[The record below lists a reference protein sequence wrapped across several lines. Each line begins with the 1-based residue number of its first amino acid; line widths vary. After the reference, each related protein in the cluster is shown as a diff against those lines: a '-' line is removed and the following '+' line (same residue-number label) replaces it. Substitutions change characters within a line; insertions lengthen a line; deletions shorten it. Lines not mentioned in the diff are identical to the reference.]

1 MSRDAGLPTAFPTPT
16 WLLVPALLLGFY
28 WMLGSVPLYDLDE
41 GAFTEATREMLASGN
56 YITPAMGGEPRFDKP
71 VLIYWLQAAS
81 VKLLGLNEFALR
93 LPSALAAT
101 GWLLALWLFARRH
114 LDPATATV
122 AALVMALTLEVSIIA
137 KAATADAVLNL
148 FLALSFFDIYR
159 WYLRPG
165 RGTLLRVYLWIG
177 LGFLTKGP
185 VAILFPVLVS
195 FLFFLSVRSLKDW
208 LRALR
213 CPWGWAV
220 LLVVVLPWH
229 VAVYLDSGPGFFENF
244 FLRHNLGR
252 FGAAMHGH
260 QGFFGYYLVVLPLI
274 MLPFTGW
281 FLRLLPALRWTWA
294 DPLDRFLWLWFAA
307 VLVFFSF
314 SGTKL
319 PHYVLYG
326 ATPLFVLMARHRELH
341 ANRWLAFVPPVLF
354 FLLLLLLPELLKSA
368 SGWTQRPHQLAMFE
382 LGRTVLDTPYRIA
395 VLLGLVLVSA
405 IALWRRLPPWQG
417 LVFVGV
423 IQMIVVSGIL
433 VPRVMEVLQG
443 PVKEAALLARAL
455 DLPTVAYRTNMP
467 SFSLYRQAITPAR
480 APRSGDLVFLRVD
493 KLGRLTQ
500 QHPDLEQDVVFRRG
514 AVALLKVTA
523 RWPDG

>member
-1 MSRDAGLPTAFPTPT
+1 MSRDTDLPTALPTPT

-56 YITPAMGGEPRFDKP
+56 YITPTMDGEPRFDKP

-81 VKLLGLNEFALR
+81 MKLLGLNELALR

-101 GWLLALWLFARRH
+101 GWLLALWFFVRRH
-114 LDPATATV
+114 PDSDLATATV

-159 WYLRPG
+159 WYLRPE
-165 RGTLLRVYLWIG
+165 RGTLLRVYLWLG

-195 FLFFLSVRSLKDW
+195 FLFFLSVRSLQDW
-208 LRALR
+208 LRAVR
-213 CPWGWAV
+213 FPWGWV
-220 LLVVVLPWH
+220 LLLAVVLPWH
-229 VAVYLDSGPGFFENF
+229 ITIYLDTGPGFFENF

-252 FGAAMHGH
+252 FGTAMHGH

-274 MLPFTGW
+274 ILPFTGW

-294 DPLDRFLWLWFAA
+294 DPLDRFLWLWFTA
-307 VLVFFSF
+307 VFIFFSF

-326 ATPLFVLMARHRELH
+326 ATPLFVLMARHRELLV
-341 ANRWLAFVPPVLF
+341 NRWLAFVPPVLF
-354 FLLLLLLPELLKSA
+354 FLLLLLLPELLESA
-368 SGWTQRPHQLAMFE
+368 VGWTQRPHQLAMFE

-395 VLLGLVLVSA
+395 VVLGLILVSA
-405 IALWRRLPPWQG
+405 VALWQRLPPWQG
-417 LVFVGV
+417 LLLVGV
-423 IQMIVVSGIL
+423 IQTAVVSGVL

-443 PVKEAALLARAL
+443 SVKEAALLARTL

-480 APRSGDLVFLRVD
+480 PPTSGDLVFVRVD
-493 KLGRLTQ
+493 KLNRLTQ
-500 QHPDLEQDVVFRRG
+500 QYPNLEQEVVFRRG

-523 RWPDG
+523 R